1 MGGEDQVRKGDLYR
15 VSVPPGAHPRDD
27 YLHGML
33 VVILGERYTNPNVP
47 GEYIRCFGDRIRMFP
62 VRWLEVPQ

>member
-1 MGGEDQVRKGDLYR
+1 MKRGDLCR
-15 VSVPPGAHPRDD
+15 VSVPLGAHPRDD

-33 VVILGERYTNPNVP
+33 VVILGDKNVWVNNH
-47 GEYIRCFGDRIRMFP
+47 EYIKCLGDRIRMFP

>member
-1 MGGEDQVRKGDLYR
+1 MRKGDLYR

-33 VVILGERYTNPNVP
+33 VVILGERYTNPNVS
-47 GEYIRCFGDRIRMFP
+47 GEYIKCFGDRIRMFP